1 MHVNKQEVSSAY
13 HVTAMVSKLDE
24 SVGRVVQ
31 ALQRRHML
39 ESSVILFLSDNGAP
53 TKGRQPNW
61 GSNWPLKGV
70 SVGVGLGR
78 TRS

>member
-1 MHVNKQEVSSAY
+1 
-13 HVTAMVSKLDE
+13 MVSKLDE

-31 ALQRRHML
+31 ALQRHHML
-39 ESSVILFLSDNGAP
+39 ENSIIVFLSDNGAP

-70 SVGVGLGR
+70 SAN
-78 TRS
+78 TRIKGN